1 MFYTSQR
8 QRNHQANNNDNRIE
22 THTIHPSIRMDTN
35 ILGHSVWVLRY
46 IMSPGANILKRIF
59 HFNRGTLR
67 TDHSIEF
74 SLLLLRPV
82 VGGFWSDGWWCSSV
96 QQWHG
101 SKKATQLWGTR
112 NRTLVPASVLWTRS
126 DDAAEQGQR
135 QEREVVVQAK
145 ETWPGHSVS

>member
-22 THTIHPSIRMDTN
+22 THTIHPSIRMDN
-35 ILGHSVWVLRY
+35 HILGHSVWVLRY
-46 IMSPGANILKRIF
+46 IMSPGANILKKRIF
-59 HFNRGTLR
+59 HFSRGTLR

-74 SLLLLRPV
+74 SLQWL
-82 VGGFWSDGWWCSSV
+82 VGSGRTNGWCSSV

-135 QEREVVVQAK
+135 QEREVVVEVVQAK